1 MQHGLSENETQKAG
15 EKQIKLQKM
24 RLSSQE
30 ERQKAE
36 RNQWEQAI
44 FFKKKGGWVSH
55 PPKVAWR
62 STPSRG
68 TPPKSW
74 SG

>member
-44 FFKKKGGWVSH
+44 FYKKKACSSV
-55 PPKVAWR
+55 
-62 STPSRG
+62 
-68 TPPKSW
+68 
-74 SG
+74 